1 MPTERRVLGQTQHT
15 EQIPLGGQQF
25 NTMQTGTTALPINTG
40 LATSGTSTLTS
51 GSGFVQSSALPT
63 TGFVQTSTLPAS
75 GFVSSSTEKLSTT
88 SAALP
93 INTASSGFVGTTGA
107 VNQSFGNAA
116 VTSNR
121 IVEQPVLENVVE
133 RTFIEKRN
141 LQNITEIHEQP
152 VYEIHEK
159 PIIENITA
167 AAEVKRFGGQV
178 LHEEVR
184 QDQGFVLPAKN
195 VAVHRTREEYVAQV
209 NEAPKI
215 NVQHQKIVN
224 IIEQP
229 VITEIVNKPIVEIS
243 ETNIERVIHE
253 RPIVTVVRE
262 QPITESVQTATF
274 ATGLATTATTAT
286 TATVPRTL
294 NVTTTDTLIEER
306 TSGGN
311 AGFLPGATT
320 ATTTSKATG
329 RKSTY

>member
-15 EQIPLGGQQF
+15 EQIPLGGQQI
-25 NTMQTGTTALPINTG
+25 NTMQTGTTALPMNTG
-40 LATSGTSTLTS
+40 LTS

-93 INTASSGFVGTTGA
+93 INTASSGFVGTTGV
-107 VNQSFGNAA
+107 VNQSFGTAA

-286 TATVPRTL
+286 TAVPRTL